1 MSLSEKLTQLI
12 TQLEQTKADLEKV
25 EAGKTGQPG
34 TRFRKEAKTV
44 QTGIEEIR
52 KEILALR
59 KK

>member
-12 TQLEQTKADLEKV
+12 AQLEELKADLAKI

-34 TRFRKEAKTV
+34 TRFRKEAKVV

-52 KEILALR
+52 KEILNLR
-59 KK
+59 KQ